1 LWRFFK
7 IERKL
12 NLLCKFNAQKK
23 KLRDFF
29 SFEILKFRVGRFY
42 RDYTLVSGLGL
53 WFEKLLDLF
62 GERII

>member
-1 LWRFFK
+1 MWRFFK

-42 RDYTLVSGLGL
+42 RD
-53 WFEKLLDLF
+53 
-62 GERII
+62 